1 MKDERKE
8 PEMSK
13 TQQRTA
19 EELAALIEFC
29 ENAKKTADAEI
40 RLYVGN
46 SHLEQKNE
54 YFQEWRYFSKKEK
67 ELKAQLEAI
76 NN

>member
-1 MKDERKE
+1 
-8 PEMSK
+8 MSK
-13 TQQRTA
+13 TQQRNA

-29 ENAKKTADAEI
+29 EGAKKVADANC
-40 RLYVGN
+40 RLCIWFK
-46 SHLEQKNE
+46 SLEKRNE

-67 ELKAQLEAI
+67 ELKSQLEAI